1 MPVNSIR
8 LCLLCFILILLSSLR
23 ISAQQGNPMFYKEI
37 QLEHKKSYTLQT
49 LTREIQKQTGISFS
63 YNAARIN
70 PYTRIRVRD
79 KLTVEQILSSIRRK
93 TGIGYKVISKAH
105 IIYTESP
112 NKKRSKAK
120 GKKKKQPKQDKHYQ
134 QVQYNNDVVLRSL
147 GTDSVIGQQII
158 VIGDSSVAGYYFSG
172 SGGSGASYAG
182 DDQTKYPVLLDETED
197 EEVDEYQDEIGP
209 SASKGY
215 VKGESEALDYIKRS
229 ALIAAG
235 VSADE
240 LYYINP
246 TFRAGFDFLYG
257 TVSYN
262 VGTYAHWRYGV
273 GTSARLNDHW
283 RLHFNF
289 NTGQNISER
298 YNIQSFDTIFPPP
311 QPDTLEDP
319 IIIET
324 NTPLLVR
331 SKLTRFTLS
340 AEWDMGKGF
349 TLGAGLTLNYL
360 KTNYSSNGN
369 AVTLSNLLPIGYDAD
384 QKYQTI
390 DPPYLL
396 GNTYSGN
403 KSSNVKTWLGLQLT
417 LIYRLKFFD

>member
-1 MPVNSIR
+1 
-8 LCLLCFILILLSSLR
+8 
-23 ISAQQGNPMFYKEI
+23 MFYKEI

-70 PYTRIRVRD
+70 PYTKIRVRD

-93 TGIGYKVISKAH
+93 SGIGYKVISETH

-120 GKKKKQPKQDKHYQ
+120 GRNKKLPKQGEGRQPVRYGD
-134 QVQYNNDVVLRSL
+134 DIALRSL
-147 GTDSVIGQQII
+147 GTDSVIGQQIVI
-158 VIGDSSVAGYYFSG
+158 IGDSSVASYYFSG

-182 DDQTKYPVLLDETED
+182 DDQTKYPVLLDEP
-197 EEVDEYQDEIGP
+197 EEEEDEYQDEIGP
-209 SASKGY
+209 NTSKGY

-229 ALIAAG
+229 VLIAAG

-240 LYYINP
+240 VYYINP

-262 VGTYAHWRYGV
+262 VGTYAHWRYGI
-273 GTSARLNDHW
+273 GSSARLNDHW

-289 NTGQNISER
+289 NTGQNITEH
-298 YNIQSFDTIFPPP
+298 YNIQNFDTIFPPP
-311 QPDTLEDP
+311 QPDSIEGP

-340 AEWDMGKGF
+340 AEWNMGRGF
-349 TLGAGLTLNYL
+349 MLGAGLTLNYL
-360 KTNYSSNGN
+360 KTNYSSKGN

-384 QKYQTI
+384 QRYQTI

-403 KSSNVKTWLGLQLT
+403 QPSNVKTWLGLQLT
-417 LIYRLKFFD
+417 LIYRLRFFD